1 MLTELSPRTLSG
13 SALRMK
19 SLNRKLFRDLVK
31 IRGQVIAIGLVVASG
46 VGVLVMSLSVLDSLT
61 VTSKTYYD
69 RYAFAEVFGAVKRA
83 PERLATRVADIPGV
97 QTVQTRITRIAI
109 LDIEGFEEPVIG
121 KLVSIPER
129 GESLLNKL
137 ALRAGRLVQ
146 PDQPDEVVLSE
157 PFAEAHNL
165 YPGDSFRALMNGKK
179 RKLRVV
185 GIALS
190 PEYVYAIG
198 PGALMPDDKRFGVLW
213 MGREALAA
221 AYDLDGA
228 FNDITLTLLRGTS
241 PEPII
246 ERLDNLLERYG
257 GVGAIAR
264 KDQISNWFLMN
275 ELQQIATMATI
286 MPAIFLA
293 VAAFLANMVLARLIS
308 TERTEIGLMKAFGY
322 SNVEIVW
329 HYAKLVVV
337 MTGFGI
343 VLGWGVGAVFG
354 RITTELYTELY
365 RFPLLIYKPRLT
377 VFFIGTVVSLA
388 AALLGTISVV
398 RRAAALPP
406 AEAMRPPEPP
416 VYRKASGLSAKVTAW
431 LDQPTRIVMRHIAR
445 NPIRSGLTSVAVAL
459 SIGVL
464 IMAMQWIDSI
474 NHLVRVYFEEGQR
487 QDLMVGLVE
496 PQSSGAMLEFAH
508 LPGVLAVEGS
518 RVVGADMRAGTR
530 RHRGQV
536 QGVRPEDQL
545 QLVYDVSG
553 EVIKVPPEGLV
564 IATKLA
570 EKLAVNVGDILYI
583 EVLEG
588 RRPTLAIP
596 VVGLFETY
604 IGMPAYVH
612 IDNLSKLMMERP
624 SIEFANL
631 LVDENKEAE
640 LYRRLKDMPEVAA
653 VMVKQAAIDTFY
665 KTMAETM
672 MIFVSF
678 FAAFAFALGFG
689 VIYNSARISLSE
701 RGRDLATLRVLGMTR
716 LETAYILL
724 AEVGLLV
731 VFALPLGCV
740 SGYMLAAVMTAGFET
755 ELFRI
760 PLIIESATY
769 GMAILLAL
777 ASTVVSAAFVRQ
789 RLNGLD
795 MISVLKTRE

>member
-1 MLTELSPRTLSG
+1 VR
-13 SALRMK
+13 
-19 SLNRKLFRDLVK
+19 SLNRKLFRDLAK

-46 VGVLVMSLSVLDSLT
+46 VGVLVMSLSVLGSLT
-61 VTSKTYYD
+61 VTSDAYYE

-83 PERLATRVADIPGV
+83 PERLASRIAEIPGV
-97 QTVQTRITRIAI
+97 QTVQTRITRMAI

-121 KLVSIPER
+121 KLASIPER
-129 GESLLNKL
+129 GEPLLNKP
-137 ALRAGRLVQ
+137 ALREGRFVQ
-146 PDQPDEVVLSE
+146 PGRPDEVVVNE
-157 PFAEAHNL
+157 PFAEAHRL
-165 YPGDSFRALMNGKK
+165 RPGDQLRALMNGKQ
-179 RKLRVV
+179 RRLRVV

-228 FNDITLTLLRGTS
+228 FNDVTLSLLRGTA
-241 PEPII
+241 PEPVI
-246 ERLDNLLERYG
+246 EQLDELLERYG
-257 GVGAIAR
+257 GVGSIAR

-275 ELQQIATMATI
+275 ELKQIETMATI
-286 MPAIFLA
+286 MPSIFLA

-322 SNVEIVW
+322 SNGEIVL
-329 HYAKLVVV
+329 HYCKLVMV
-337 MTGFGI
+337 MASFGI

-365 RFPLLIYKPRLT
+365 RFPLLIYKPGLG
-377 VFFIGTVVSLA
+377 VFVFGALVSLA

-398 RRAAALPP
+398 RRAALLPP

-416 VYRKASGLSAKVTAW
+416 VYRRASGLVGKFTAW
-431 LDQPTRIVMRHIAR
+431 LDQPTRIVMRHIVR
-445 NPIRSGLTSVAVAL
+445 NPIRSGLTSIAVAL

-474 NHLVRVYFEEGQR
+474 NHLVQVYFVEGQR
-487 QDLMVGLVE
+487 QDLMIGMVE
-496 PQSSGAMLEFAH
+496 PQSSQALLEFAH
-508 LPGVLAVEGS
+508 MPGVLAVEGS
-518 RVVGADMRAGTR
+518 RILSADLRAGPR
-530 RHRGQV
+530 WHRGQV
-536 QGVRPEDQL
+536 SGVLPDDKL

-553 EVIKVPPEGLV
+553 EALEVPPDGLV
-564 IATKLA
+564 VSTKLA
-570 EKLAVNVGDILYI
+570 EKLSVDVGDVIDI

-588 RRPTLAIP
+588 RRPTLSVP
-596 VVGLFETY
+596 VVRLFETY
-604 IGMPAYVH
+604 IGMPAYIH
-612 IDNLSKLMMERP
+612 LDKLNALMLERP
-624 SIEFANL
+624 TVEFANL
-631 LVDENKEAE
+631 LIDKNYEAQ
-640 LYRRLKDMPEVAA
+640 LYRELKGMPEVSA
-653 VMVKQAAIDTFY
+653 VMIKQAAIDTFY
-665 KTMAETM
+665 ETMAETM

-678 FAAFAFALGFG
+678 FASFAFALGFG

-731 VFALPLGCV
+731 VFALPVGCV
-740 SGYMLAAVMTAGFET
+740 AGYMLAAVMTAGFET
-755 ELFRI
+755 ELFRV
-760 PLIIESATY
+760 PLVIESSTY

-777 ASTVVSAAFVRQ
+777 ASTAVSAAFVRQ
-789 RLNGLD
+789 RLNSLD